1 MATCAACGATY
12 DPLAR
17 EAHEASI
24 AHQLAV
30 GPRTRGRRVM
40 LPEANPGAKILERM
54 GWADDGERPG
64 LGATGREG
72 RVLPLPVALK
82 RDTAGLG
89 AATYKK
95 RVSHFKAR
103 DAAATAP
110 ARPPKPPPPA
120 AKSQGVK
127 RKEAR
132 KAENRAKRRDVA
144 LRRDLGDA
152 AIPEGF
158 EALFD

>member
-1 MATCAACGATY
+1 
-12 DPLAR
+12 
-17 EAHEASI
+17 
-24 AHQLAV
+24 
-30 GPRTRGRRVM
+30 M
-40 LPEANPGAKILERM
+40 LEQM